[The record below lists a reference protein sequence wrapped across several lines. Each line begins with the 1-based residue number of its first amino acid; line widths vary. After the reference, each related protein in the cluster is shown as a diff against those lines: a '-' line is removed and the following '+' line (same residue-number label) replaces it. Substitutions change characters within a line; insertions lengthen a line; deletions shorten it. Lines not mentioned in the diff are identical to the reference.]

1 MKYSAYAL
9 GATLY
14 MPVIHPSV
22 PAIVKGEVPAPAPSI
37 VLCLEDALHENDVE
51 RGVRTLL
58 DILGS
63 VDCNKGPVVYIRPR
77 SLDMATR
84 LVQMKNIQ
92 NIEGFVAPKIRP
104 DNVMDWL
111 DLTRRAGISIMPTLE
126 SVEYF
131 DPAQVIAVKNN
142 ILTSNSG
149 HVTAVRLGGND
160 LMNALGL
167 RRTPGV
173 TAYDGPLAWVL
184 PMMSSILTSSGLNV
198 TAPVFDIIHDMET
211 LEKEAIRDIQM
222 GFVGKTAI
230 HPSQVNTILN
240 AFQPSHDDVVMANAI
255 LDKEAKAVFQIGGVM
270 CEPSTHKNWAERVLS
285 REHHFGTQGHANSKL
300 VQNTQQ
306 KQA

>member
-14 MPVIHPSV
+14 MPVIHPNVS
-22 PAIVKGEVPAPAPSI
+22 AIVKGEVPAPAPSI
-37 VLCLEDALHENDVE
+37 VLCLEDALHEDDVE
-51 RGVRTLL
+51 RGVKTLL

-63 VDCNKGPVVYIRPR
+63 VDNDKGPVVYIRPR

-84 LVQMKNIQ
+84 LVQMKNIR
-92 NIEGFVAPKIRP
+92 NIQGFVAPKIRP
-104 DNVMDWL
+104 DNIMDWL

-131 DPAQVIAVKNN
+131 DPSQVIAVKNS
-142 ILTSNSG
+142 ILTSNSN
-149 HVTAVRLGGND
+149 HVTAIRLGGND
-160 LMNALGL
+160 LMNSLGL
-167 RRTPGV
+167 RRTQGV

-211 LEKEAIRDIQM
+211 LEKEALRDIQM

-240 AFQPSHDDVVMANAI
+240 AFQPSHDDVVMATAI
-255 LDKEAKAVFQIGGVM
+255 LDKNAKAVFQIGGVM
-270 CEPSTHKNWAERVLS
+270 CEPSTHKNWAERILS
-285 REHHFGTQGHANSKL
+285 RQHHFGTQDFQNGGIS
-300 VQNTQQ
+300 QNTRQ